1 MKCGLGKRIREGGKR
16 VMKINR
22 IGSNGWSH
30 GLRAWVAVAALV
42 GLAMGLS
49 THVALAQNAAQRA
62 ALARMGLARSSAR
75 PEFTPPSGTVEAANI
90 SLSLPGG
97 VAFDAAGD
105 LFIADTGDN
114 VILEVNLEGLVSTVA
129 GAGTQG
135 FGGDGGAAAGALLDS
150 PACVAVDSSGNIYIA
165 DTHNNRIRKVSGGNI
180 RTIAGSGV
188 AGFSGDGAAATAALL
203 SYPTAVAV
211 DSSSNVYIAD
221 TNNHRI
227 REIIGTTINTV
238 AGNGSQTYSGDG
250 GLATAAGLDS
260 PNGVAVDAAFNIYI
274 GDTHNQRV
282 RLVTFTTGIITTLA
296 GTGAKGFTADGT
308 AASAALARPRGVAVG
323 APGTVYVADSDNNR
337 IRAINGA
344 QVTTIAG
351 SGNEGYSGDS
361 GASTSASLDTPRA
374 LAIAGSE
381 IAFADT
387 ENNVVR
393 VVNSGT
399 VNTVAG
405 ASANSAESLVLSGA
419 TTTVYGTGAGA
430 LTATFANGAKTAIG
444 QVSLYDGLGSSPALV
459 GTSALSANTAAFS
472 TVLLNAG
479 IHDLVAIYPGDANNP
494 AITSGVYVLLV
505 TQAPSNTS
513 LTTTSSTFIL
523 GTLLTLKATVASS
536 SGAPTGAVNFYDGA
550 TLLNST
556 PVALSGGVATLTP
569 AALPLGSQSLT
580 AAYSGDTNFL
590 ISSSSAVA
598 EDVITPDFSIASS
611 PPAQAVLPANSVNY
625 TITLT
630 PLNPTFVYPVTLSA
644 SGLPSGVTASF
655 NPSSIAAGGG
665 ASSTVLTLSA
675 SAQARLEMN
684 HRFPGRMVA
693 PAALALLMLP
703 LAFNRRARG
712 TSRKLSRS
720 GRALLALLL
729 MAGLSVLAGCG
740 GGGFFNHPTQSYTVT
755 VTAANGIN
763 THSTNVTLTVQ

>member
-1 MKCGLGKRIREGGKR
+1 
-16 VMKINR
+16 MKINR
-22 IGSNGWSH
+22 IRSAGRSH
-30 GLRAWVAVAALV
+30 RLRAWATVAALT
-42 GLAMGLS
+42 GLALCLS
-49 THVALAQNAAQRA
+49 TPGALAQNAAQRA
-62 ALARMGLARSSAR
+62 ALARLGLARSGAR
-75 PEFTPPSGTVEAANI
+75 PEFTPPSGTIEAANF
-90 SLSLPGG
+90 SLYLPGG
-97 VAFDAAGD
+97 LAFDAAGD

-114 VILEVNLEGLVSTVA
+114 VILEVNLDGLVSTVA
-129 GAGTQG
+129 GTGTQG
-135 FGGDGGAAAGALLDS
+135 YGGDGGAAVSALLDS
-150 PACVAVDSSGNIYIA
+150 PAGVAVDSSGNIYIA
-165 DTHNNRIRKVSGGNI
+165 DTHNNRIREVSGGNI
-180 RTIAGSGV
+180 GTIAGTGV
-188 AGFSGDGAAATAALL
+188 AGFFGDGAAATAALL

-211 DSSSNVYIAD
+211 DSSGNIYIAD

-227 REIIGTTINTV
+227 REIAGTTINTV

-296 GTGAKGFTADGT
+296 GTGVKGFTADGP
-308 AASAALARPRGVAVG
+308 AASAALARPRGVAVDTSG
-323 APGTVYVADSDNNR
+323 NVYVADSDNDR
-337 IRAINGA
+337 IRAISGA

-351 SGNEGYSGDS
+351 NGNEGYSGDS
-361 GASTSASLDTPRA
+361 GASTSASLDTPRG
-374 LAIAGSE
+374 LAITGSE

-387 ENNVVR
+387 EDNAVL

-405 ASANSAESLVLSGA
+405 ASTNSAESLVLNGA
-419 TTTVYGTGAGA
+419 TTTVYGTGTGT
-430 LTATFANGAKTAIG
+430 LTAAFANGAKTATG
-444 QVSLYDGLGSSPALV
+444 QVSLYDGLGSAPALV

-472 TVLLNAG
+472 TVQLNAG
-479 IHDLVAIYPGDANNP
+479 IHDLVATYAGDANNP
-494 AITSGVYVLLV
+494 AVVSGVYVLLV

-513 LTTTSSTFIL
+513 LTTTGATFIL
-523 GTLLTLKATVASS
+523 GTPLTLTATVASA

-569 AALPLGSQSLT
+569 AALPLGAQSLT
-580 AAYSGDTNFL
+580 AVYSGDTNFL
-590 ISSSSAVA
+590 TSASTAVA
-598 EDVITPDFSIASS
+598 ENVITPDFSIASS
-611 PPAQAVLPANSVNY
+611 TPAQTVLPASSVNY

-630 PLNPTFVYPVTLSA
+630 PLNPTFVYPLTLSA

-655 NPSSIAAGGG
+655 SPSSIAAGAG

-684 HRFPGRMVA
+684 HRFPGRMIA
-693 PAALALLMLP
+693 PIALALLMLP
-703 LAFNRRARG
+703 LAFSRRARR

-740 GGGFFNHPTQSYTVT
+740 GGGFFGHPAQSYTVT

-763 THSTNVTLTVQ
+763 TRSTNVTLTVQ